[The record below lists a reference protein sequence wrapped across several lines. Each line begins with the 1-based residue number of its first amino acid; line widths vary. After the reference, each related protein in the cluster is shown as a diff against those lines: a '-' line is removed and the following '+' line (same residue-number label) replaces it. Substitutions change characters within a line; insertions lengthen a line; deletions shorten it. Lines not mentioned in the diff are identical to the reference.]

1 MTKMVC
7 TQNISSGIKEYRAL
21 LFKKGKEYD
30 VEIGRFVHKVQA
42 EDGRRIELQ
51 LEVIE
56 SHFMTVEDYEL
67 LKQVEYMINEIGI
80 IMDDL
85 ESNNMTA
92 KEFKELFMTSKG
104 KELCTT
110 LVKARRYM
118 KG

>member
-7 TQNISSGIKEYRAL
+7 TRNISSGLKEYRAL
-21 LFKKGKEYD
+21 LFKKGKEYE
-30 VEIGRFVHKVQA
+30 VEIGRFVHTVES
-42 EDGRRIELQ
+42 EDGRRIQ
-51 LEVIE
+51 MQIDVIE
-56 SHFMTVEDYEL
+56 SHFMTVEDFEL

-92 KEFKELFMTSKG
+92 KEFKELFLSTKG
-104 KELCTT
+104 KEMCTT